1 VTALV
6 WSTDLPLRTMLIG
19 FISPTEV
26 LSIERIHVHLCFL
39 YGECSNKRR
48 ASPLYQE
55 QSTVPRAVH
64 CAKSSPLCQEQST
77 VPRAV
82 HCAKSPLLPEMAD
95 GGRRTADS
103 GRWTAPTASVH
114 CRCSSIGMLVLVV
127 ARCHYLILSSRGEAV
142 EVVPTSDAS
151 RRFKISFSSPPTLLW
166 LSLFPIIN
174 VAHLLFFNNTS

>member
-1 VTALV
+1 MFICVSFMASAL
-6 WSTDLPLRTMLIG
+6 TRGEP
-19 FISPTEV
+19 
-26 LSIERIHVHLCFL
+26 VHCTK
-39 YGECSNKRR
+39 S
-48 ASPLYQE
+48 SPLCQE

-77 VPRAV
+77 VPRAR
-82 HCAKSPLLPEMAD
+82 CF
-95 GGRRTADS
+95 RRWRTADS